1 MQGSNKIE
9 YLRGLRM
16 KKSLTLVG
24 LLFLCAIFAGAVY
37 AGKNRH
43 AHKVK
48 VKAPLFHF
56 DVLNTESISS
66 YDLIY
71 FAQSLIGAPYRPAS
85 SDPLRGFDCSGFVS
99 YVFKNFN
106 ANVPR
111 SSNEFINIG
120 RKIRIED
127 ARTGDIIL
135 FTGTKSHHPRSI
147 GHVGI
152 VYCNEGDGLK
162 FIHSTSGKEYGVTI
176 SSMDDTYKR
185 RFVTV
190 IRLLKQN
197 DDFQVQLN

>member
-1 MQGSNKIE
+1 VCGICRANLC
-9 YLRGLRM
+9 YA
-16 KKSLTLVG
+16 KKNSHVHKAKALLVSSTT
-24 LLFLCAIFAGAVY
+24 
-37 AGKNRH
+37 
-43 AHKVK
+43 
-48 VKAPLFHF
+48 
-56 DVLNTESISS
+56 DSISS

-71 FAQSLIGAPYRPAS
+71 FAQSLIGTRYRPAS
-85 SDPLRGFDCSGFVS
+85 SDPSRGFDCSGFVN

-111 SSNEFINIG
+111 SSGDFINVG
-120 RKIRIED
+120 RNIRIED

-135 FTGTKSHHPRSI
+135 FTGTKSHHPHRI

-152 VYCNEGDGLK
+152 VYCNEGGGLK

-185 RFVTV
+185 RFVQV

-197 DDFQVQLN
+197 DNL

>member
-1 MQGSNKIE
+1 
-9 YLRGLRM
+9 M